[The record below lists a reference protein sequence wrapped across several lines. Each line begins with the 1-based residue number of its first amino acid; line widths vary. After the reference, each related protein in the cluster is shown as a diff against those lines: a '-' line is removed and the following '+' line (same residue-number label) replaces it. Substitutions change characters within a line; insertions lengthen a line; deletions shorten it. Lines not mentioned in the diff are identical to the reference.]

1 MLPLDYTLR
10 EKQKLFYKN
19 WLLKTWIEEVN
30 KSILQYLI
38 ELKIQNFKIP
48 FVIEAVRSVAVVSLW
63 GSDAGIYFCLE

>member
-48 FVIEAVRSVAVVSLW
+48 FVIEAVRSVVSLW